1 MSASEKEEREI
12 VNVLPGKAAAAAAP
26 PAVPASQE
34 ASGSHPNELFTSTAA
49 DQNLPIVP
57 ARRGGGG
64 GCEASSSSTLLGH
77 IRNLRIIFF
86 CRVPLE
92 TLPFFPYII
101 PNSDDSG
108 VWGAAWVFAN
118 DPD

>member
-34 ASGSHPNELFTSTAA
+34 ASGSHPNELFTSTAP
-49 DQNLPIVP
+49 DQNLSIVP

-64 GCEASSSSTLLGH
+64 CAASSSSLLPGH
-77 IRNLRIIFF
+77 IRHLRIIVF

-92 TLPFFPYII
+92 TLLFFPSII
-101 PNSDDSG
+101 P
-108 VWGAAWVFAN
+108 
-118 DPD
+118 